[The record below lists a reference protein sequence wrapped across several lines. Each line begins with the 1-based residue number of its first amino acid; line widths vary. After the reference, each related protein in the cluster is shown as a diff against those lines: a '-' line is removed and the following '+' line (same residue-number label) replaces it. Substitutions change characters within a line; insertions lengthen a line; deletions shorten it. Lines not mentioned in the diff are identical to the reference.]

1 MDVLRKKLDL
11 REQQIIDMK
20 SQISAI
26 SADTHSLDSQI
37 EEIQRIVSKIEEK
50 IQEKDKDLDVE
61 LTIKEA
67 ELTRLQLLESQFGT
81 TRQKKV
87 VSKKAEKNQDVATAY
102 IEFYTRTVQN
112 KPMFKKLP
120 EFTEDSEPDAPS
132 TMNDIELDEELE
144 KLGLSDVLK
153 KYS

>member
-1 MDVLRKKLDL
+1 MDVLKKRLDL

-20 SQISAI
+20 SQISSL
-26 SADTHSLDSQI
+26 SADTSSLDSQI
-37 EEIQRIVSKIEEK
+37 EELQRIISNIDEK
-50 IQEKDKDLDVE
+50 IQEKDKKLDSE
-61 LTIKEA
+61 LSKKEEA
-67 ELTRLQLLESQFGT
+67 LARLQQLESQFGA

-87 VSKKAEKNQDVATAY
+87 ESKKTEKNQDVATAY

-120 EFTEDSEPDAPS
+120 EFTEDSEPYPQP
-132 TMNDIELDEELE
+132 TMNDTELDEELE